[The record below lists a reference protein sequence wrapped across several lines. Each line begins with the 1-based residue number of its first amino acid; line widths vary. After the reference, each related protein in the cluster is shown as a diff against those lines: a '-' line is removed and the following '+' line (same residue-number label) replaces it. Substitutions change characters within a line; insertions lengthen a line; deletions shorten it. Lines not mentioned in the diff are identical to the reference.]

1 MCTARIII
9 LGFGTTL
16 ISVGVKS
23 LTNNDGGD
31 HICYTIFM
39 RKNVEEMEKN
49 NVVHGGNKSGKA
61 HTHTHKYTYM
71 RYGKRIHCTRTDIP
85 EGIRAVQRAVE
96 VYIGGVGRGR

>member
-1 MCTARIII
+1 

-31 HICYTIFM
+31 HICYAIFM

-49 NVVHGGNKSGKA
+49 NVVHGGNKSGKVHI
-61 HTHTHKYTYM
+61 HTQVHIYAIWEKDTLHTDRYPGGHKS
-71 RYGKRIHCTRTDIP
+71 
-85 EGIRAVQRAVE
+85 AVAVE
-96 VYIGGVGRGR
+96 VYIGGVGRER